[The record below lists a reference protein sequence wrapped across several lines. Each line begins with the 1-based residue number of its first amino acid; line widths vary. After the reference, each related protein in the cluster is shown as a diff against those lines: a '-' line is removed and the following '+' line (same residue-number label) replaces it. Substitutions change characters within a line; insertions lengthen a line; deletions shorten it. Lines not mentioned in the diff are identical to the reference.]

1 MDELM
6 DILASDDSAAQASD
20 KIKDILFAK
29 SAEKIDAIR
38 PNVAASLFDQDVDLD
53 DEEETVDEF
62 ESDVELDS
70 EEEEDSETSVADPTI
85 GDQLPV
91 GGAV

>member
-6 DILASDDSAAQASD
+6 DILANDDSAAQASD

-29 SAEKIDAIR
+29 SAEKIDDIR

-53 DEEETVDEF
+53 DGEETVDEF
-62 ESDVELDS
+62 ESDVELDD
-70 EEEEDSETSVADPTI
+70 EEDSETSVADPTI

>member
-1 MDELM
+1 M
-6 DILASDDSAAQASD
+6 DILANDDSAAQASD

-29 SAEKIDAIR
+29 SAEKIDDIR

-62 ESDVELDS
+62 ESDVELDD
-70 EEEEDSETSVADPTI
+70 EEDSETSVADPTI

>member
-1 MDELM
+1 M

-29 SAEKIDAIR
+29 SAEKIDAIS

-62 ESDVELDS
+62 ESDVELDD
-70 EEEEDSETSVADPTI
+70 EEDSETSVADPTI